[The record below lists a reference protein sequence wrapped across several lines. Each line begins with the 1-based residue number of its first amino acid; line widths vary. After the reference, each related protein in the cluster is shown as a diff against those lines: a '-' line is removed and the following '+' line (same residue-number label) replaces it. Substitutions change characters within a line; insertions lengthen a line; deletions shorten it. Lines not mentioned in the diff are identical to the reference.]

1 MLCHP
6 TKQISIN
13 QKIICEE
20 NIKEL
25 NLKTISKS
33 LLPKVI
39 EESSEIFLSSQCVCA
54 QVIEFMCLLKLY
66 NGDIQRKC
74 KTEILIINI
83 KLFLRVFPPYI
94 YMGK

>member
-25 NLKTISKS
+25 NLKTISKC
-33 LLPKVI
+33 LLPKGI
-39 EESSEIFLSSQCVCA
+39 EEFLGNFSEQAVCIYTSDWIHVRA
-54 QVIEFMCLLKLY
+54 EI
-66 NGDIQRKC
+66 IQWRH
-74 KTEILIINI
+74 TAE
-83 KLFLRVFPPYI
+83 
-94 YMGK
+94 M

>member
-13 QKIICEE
+13 QKITCEE

-33 LLPKVI
+33 LLPKSI
-39 EESSEIFLSSQCVCA
+39 EGFLGNFLSRQCVHTH
-54 QVIEFMCLLKLY
+54 VVEFMCLLKLY
-66 NGDIQRKC
+66 SRDRQLKC
-74 KTEILIINI
+74 K
-83 KLFLRVFPPYI
+83 LRGSTSIANSF
-94 YMGK
+94 